1 MAKGGMNTFGTADGH
16 PAQIHTITGP
26 GGLRAAVTPFGA
38 RLVQLWVPDRAGVLA
53 DIVLGHD
60 TAQDYLDHPTYF
72 GATCGRYANRI
83 AGGQFRLD
91 GVTHQLDQ
99 NEGPNHLHG
108 GRAGFDKKH
117 WQVADLGP
125 HHITLTATSDEG
137 EMGYPGACTLTTT
150 YRFTPAGALRID
162 MTATTTRPTVI
173 NIVNHAYF
181 NMAGHDAGSVLDQH
195 LQVAANH
202 YTPDTP
208 DLLTTGEVRSVANTG
223 YDFRQPRAL
232 SQAMASDPAL
242 SDAYDHNWCLTGA
255 GDLDGLHPCAVFTDP
270 ASGRSLTLRTD
281 QPGVQIYVCGQMH
294 HPVPG
299 KGGAAYRRFAGL
311 TLETQRFPCSPNYPQ
326 FPSARLDPGQ
336 TYAHAMEFTF
346 PPA

>member
-1 MAKGGMNTFGTADGH
+1 MGAGGMIDFGV
-16 PAQIHTITGP
+16 AQGRAVQLYDITGP

-38 RLVQLWVPDRAGVLA
+38 RLVQLWVPDRTGVLA

-83 AGGQFRLD
+83 AGGRFRLD
-91 GVTHQLDQ
+91 GVTHQLDL

-117 WQVADLGP
+117 WQVADHSP
-125 HHITLTATSDEG
+125 HHITLTASSEAD
-137 EMGYPGACTLTTT
+137 EMGYPGVCTLTTT
-150 YRFTPAGALRID
+150 YAFTGAGALRID

-173 NIVNHAYF
+173 NMVNHAYF
-181 NMAGHDAGSVLDQH
+181 NMAGQGAGSVLNQH

-202 YTPDTP
+202 YTPVTP
-208 DLLTTGEVRSVANTG
+208 ALLTTGEILSVANTG
-223 YDFRQPRAL
+223 YDFRQSRAL

-255 GDLDGLHPCAVFTDP
+255 EDRDGLHPCAVFTDP

-294 HPVPG
+294 RPVPG
-299 KGGAAYRRFAGL
+299 KAGATYRRFAGL
-311 TLETQRFPCSPNYPQ
+311 TLETQRFPCSPNHPQ